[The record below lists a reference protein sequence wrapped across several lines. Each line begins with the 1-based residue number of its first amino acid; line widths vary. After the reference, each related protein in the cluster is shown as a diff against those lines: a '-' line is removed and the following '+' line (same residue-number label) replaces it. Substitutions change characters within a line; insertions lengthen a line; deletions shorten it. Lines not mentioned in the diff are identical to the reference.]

1 MTINELYNKNIG
13 CGSIL
18 GFPYFISF
26 TILSTIMFLE
36 FFSAVISCEMD
47 DTYAMNLAEIKIG
60 DINRFKNKLAFFNK
74 KCTGFLKIIQL
85 QKFMYKIG
93 SFRYFFYENF

>member
-18 GFPYFISF
+18 DFPYFISF
-26 TILSTIMFLE
+26 TILSTIIFLE

-47 DTYAMNLAEIKIG
+47 DTYAMNLEEIKIG
-60 DINRFKNKLAFFNK
+60 DINRFKNNLAFLIKNALDF
-74 KCTGFLKIIQL
+74 
-85 QKFMYKIG
+85 
-93 SFRYFFYENF
+93 